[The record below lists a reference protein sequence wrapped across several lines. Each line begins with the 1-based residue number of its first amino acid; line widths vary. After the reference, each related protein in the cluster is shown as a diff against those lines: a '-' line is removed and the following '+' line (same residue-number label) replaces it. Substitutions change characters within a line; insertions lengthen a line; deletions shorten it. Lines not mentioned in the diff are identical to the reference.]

1 MHADSCLSMRMQ
13 QATAALLIVDTARC
27 TLRRT
32 AAQAQ
37 LAASQADVARV
48 TTEVEQSEGDVD
60 LLLTCEWPAD
70 VAGGLPAA
78 SLPAGVETPSSDAV
92 ARLAVSV
99 RPR

>member
-1 MHADSCLSMRMQ
+1 M
-13 QATAALLIVDTARC
+13 DTAWC
-27 TLRRT
+27 TLHLT

-70 VAGGLPAA
+70 VASGLPAA
-78 SLPAGVETPSSDAV
+78 SLPAGADAPGSDAV

-99 RPR
+99 RPRCGCRMRCTGPCGKIKAAS

>member
-1 MHADSCLSMRMQ
+1 MPTISRCLMSFV
-13 QATAALLIVDTARC
+13 TSLPAAA
-27 TLRRT
+27 
-32 AAQAQ
+32 
-37 LAASQADVARV
+37 QADVARV

-78 SLPAGVETPSSDAV
+78 SLPAGVDAPGSDAV